1 MDGAVPYFGIFDKYS
16 KRFTFVDGFYHFW
29 HKECFK
35 LAQKNEMGESETN
48 CEIPL
53 KNVGS
58 GRCMSIQAMQA
69 LFELKEN
76 NQLCDATLILDD
88 GTEVPVHRAI
98 LCACSSYFRALFT
111 TSLQNREK
119 HRVHL
124 SGITSDMLHKLLVYI
139 YLRKL
144 DINEDNVYSVLITA
158 DYLSI
163 LGVLDLCC
171 QFLEEHLT
179 PKNCLGTLSF
189 AQSHFCRD
197 LSNNSWKYIMK
208 NFAQIAVESDE
219 ILSLSLNQ
227 IQDIINSDDLNVKSE
242 ETVWEVIL
250 RWIDHDTENRRKHI
264 VELMKCIRLGLLDT
278 QFFLEH
284 VKEHPYVSSSEESRP
299 MIIETLKFLYDLEM
313 ITHSPN
319 NIRSGSQFLII
330 WSPRDGEVITPEI
343 ARPRVPHEILFA
355 IGGWSGGSPTN
366 FIETYDTRADRW
378 VKVEEVDPAG
388 SRAYH
393 GTAVVGFK
401 IYVIGGFDG
410 MDYFNSC
417 RCFDAVTKTWKEVAP
432 MHSRRCYVSTSVL
445 KGTIYAMGGY
455 DGHSRKN
462 SAEKYDHR
470 TNQWSLIAPM
480 NMQRSDASACN
491 LDGKIY
497 ITGGFNGQECMHS
510 AEVYDPE
517 LNQWSLI
524 SPMRS
529 RRSGVSCIAYH
540 GSVYVIGG
548 FNGISRM
555 CSGEKFNPLTNTWTP
570 IPDMYNPRSNFA
582 IEVIDDMIFAIG
594 GFNGVT
600 TIYHVECY
608 DDKTNEWYEATDMN
622 IYRSAL
628 SACVIDGLPN
638 VHDYI
643 HKHRDKLME
652 EKRQKMI
659 ALENHRNL
667 VNDQNNNNNHDTIA
681 AAVNANMQQ
690 LNILQQ
696 LNGHLN
702 PALPPAHVPD
712 PLPMQVE
719 PDENEEH

>member
-1 MDGAVPYFGIFDKYS
+1 MTQI
-16 KRFTFVDGFYHFW
+16 
-29 HKECFK
+29 
-35 LAQKNEMGESETN
+35 NEIGESHTIMEKHME
-48 CEIPL
+48 C
-53 KNVGS
+53 GS

-76 NQLCDATLILDD
+76 NQLCDATIVLDD
-88 GTEVPVHRAI
+88 GAEIPVHRAI

-111 TSLQNREK
+111 TTLHNREK

-124 SGITSDMLHKLLVYI
+124 PGVTSEMLQKLLVYI

-144 DINEDNVYSVLITA
+144 DINHENVYSLLITA

-163 LGVLDLCC
+163 LGVLELCC
-171 QFLEEHLT
+171 KFLKENLT
-179 PKNCLGTLSF
+179 PKNCIGILKF
-189 AQSHFCRD
+189 AKNYFCTD
-197 LSNNSWKYIMK
+197 LANDTWKYIMR
-208 NFAQIAVESDE
+208 NFAEIANESNE
-219 ILSLSLNQ
+219 ILALSFPE
-227 IQDIINSDDLNVKSE
+227 IQEIINSDDLNVKSE
-242 ETVWEVIL
+242 DIVWELVL
-250 RWIDHDTENRRKHI
+250 KWIDQDPEGRKKHI
-264 VELMKCIRLGLLDT
+264 VALMKCIRLGLLDT
-278 QFFLEH
+278 QFFLER

-313 ITHSPN
+313 ITH
-319 NIRSGSQFLII
+319 
-330 WSPRDGEVITPEI
+330 RDGEVITPEI

-378 VKVEEVDPAG
+378 VKVEEVDPTG
-388 SRAYH
+388 PRAYH

-417 RCFDAVTKTWKEVAP
+417 RCFDAVTKCWKEIAP
-432 MHSRRCYVSTSVL
+432 MHGRRCYVSTAVL
-445 KGTIYAMGGY
+445 GDLIYAMGGY
-455 DGHSRKN
+455 DGHHRQN
-462 SAEKYDHR
+462 TAEKYDHK

-491 LDGKIY
+491 LNGKIY

-517 LNQWSLI
+517 FNQWSLI

-529 RRSGVSCIAYH
+529 RRSGVSCMAYH
-540 GSVYVIGG
+540 NQVYVIGG

-555 CSGEKFNPLTNTWTP
+555 CSGEKFNPQTNTWSP

-582 IEVIDDMIFAIG
+582 VEVVDDMIFAIG

-608 DDKTNEWYEATDMN
+608 DEKTNEWYEATDMN

-638 VHDYI
+638 VQDYI
-643 HKHRDKLME
+643 HKHRDRLME
-652 EKRQKMI
+652 EKRQKLI
-659 ALENHRNL
+659 ALENQRNTMG
-667 VNDQNNNNNHDTIA
+667 VQNFNNNNHQENIA

-696 LNGHLN
+696 LNANLN
-702 PALPPAHVPD
+702 PALPPVPVQNPVQNPIQMD
-712 PLPMQVE
+712 V
-719 PDENEEH
+719 DEDDAEEQQLI

>member
-1 MDGAVPYFGIFDKYS
+1 
-16 KRFTFVDGFYHFW
+16 
-29 HKECFK
+29 
-35 LAQKNEMGESETN
+35 MGESNT
-48 CEIPL
+48 PL
-53 KNVGS
+53 DKTVDVGS

-76 NQLCDATLILDD
+76 NQLCDATIVLDD
-88 GTEVPVHRAI
+88 GSEIPVHRAI

-111 TSLQNREK
+111 TTLHSREK
-119 HRVHL
+119 NRVHL
-124 SGITSDMLHKLLVYI
+124 PGVTSEMLQKLLVYV

-144 DINEDNVYSVLITA
+144 DINQDNVYSLLITA

-163 LGVLDLCC
+163 LGVLELCC
-171 QFLEEHLT
+171 KFLENNLN
-179 PKNCLGTLSF
+179 PRSCIGVLMF
-189 AQSHFCRD
+189 ARNHFCRE
-197 LSNNSWKYIMK
+197 LVNYTWKYIMK
-208 NFAQIAVESDE
+208 NFAQISTESDE
-219 ILSLSLNQ
+219 ILTLSLSELQ
-227 IQDIINSDDLNVKSE
+227 EIINSDDLNVKSE
-242 ETVWEVIL
+242 ETVWETIL
-250 RWIDHDTENRRKHI
+250 RWIDYDIDARKQHI
-264 VELMKCIRLGLLDT
+264 VSLMKCIRLGLLDT
-278 QFFLEH
+278 QFFLER
-284 VKEHPYVSSSEESRP
+284 VKEHPYVSGCDESRP

-313 ITHSPN
+313 ITH
-319 NIRSGSQFLII
+319 
-330 WSPRDGEVITPEI
+330 RDGEVVTPEI

-366 FIETYDTRADRW
+366 FMETYDTRADRW
-378 VKVEEVDPAG
+378 VKVEEVDPTG
-388 SRAYH
+388 PRAYH
-393 GTAVVGFK
+393 GTAVVGFH

-417 RCFDAVTKTWKEVAP
+417 RCFDAVNKVWKEVAP
-432 MHSRRCYVSTSVL
+432 MHARRCYVSTAVL
-445 KGTIYAMGGY
+445 ENLIFAMGGY
-455 DGHSRKN
+455 DGHHRQN
-462 SAEKYDHR
+462 TAEKYNHLN
-470 TNQWSLIAPM
+470 NQWSLIAPM

-491 LDGKIY
+491 LNGKIY

-517 LNQWSLI
+517 FNQWSLI

-540 GSVYVIGG
+540 GQVYVIGG

-555 CSGEKFNPLTNTWTP
+555 CSGEKFNPQTNTWVP

-608 DDKTNEWYEATDMN
+608 DEKTNEWYEATDMN

-638 VHDYI
+638 VQDYI
-643 HKHRDKLME
+643 HKHRDRLME

-659 ALENHRNL
+659 ALENQRNL
-667 VNDQNNNNNHDTIA
+667 AGIANNNNNNNQQENIA

-696 LNGHLN
+696 LNANLN
-702 PALPPAHVPD
+702 PALPPAPVPN
-712 PLPMQVE
+712 PNPVPMDI
-719 PDENEEH
+719 DENDDEVQ

>member
-1 MDGAVPYFGIFDKYS
+1 
-16 KRFTFVDGFYHFW
+16 
-29 HKECFK
+29 
-35 LAQKNEMGESETN
+35 MGEANSGVEKPM
-48 CEIPL
+48 EIS
-53 KNVGS
+53 VGRS
-58 GRCMSIQAMQA
+58 MSMQAMQA

-76 NQLCDATLILDD
+76 SQLCDATLVLDD
-88 GTEVPVHRAI
+88 GSEVFVHRAI
-98 LCACSSYFRALFT
+98 LCACSAYFRALFT
-111 TSLQNREK
+111 TILHTKEKNRIQ
-119 HRVHL
+119 L
-124 SGITSDMLHKLLVYI
+124 PGITKEMLQTLLVYA

-144 DINEDNVYSVLITA
+144 DLNDENVYSVLIAA

-163 LGVLDLCC
+163 LGALDLCC
-171 QFLEEHLT
+171 KYLESTLKPT
-179 PKNCLGTLSF
+179 NCISILAF
-189 AQSHFCRD
+189 ARSHFCQN
-197 LSNNSWKYIMK
+197 LAESCWKYIVR
-208 NFAQIAVESDE
+208 NFPLIAVQSRE
-219 ILSLSLNQ
+219 ILNLSLKELEE
-227 IQDIINSDDLNVKSE
+227 IINSDDLNVKSE
-242 ETVWEVIL
+242 EVVWEVIL
-250 RWIDHDTENRRKHI
+250 KWIDYSTEERKGHI

-278 QFFLEH
+278 QFFLER
-284 VKEHPYVSSSEESRP
+284 VKDHPYVASCEASRP

-313 ITHSPN
+313 ITH
-319 NIRSGSQFLII
+319 
-330 WSPRDGEVITPEI
+330 RDGEVVTPEI

-378 VKVEEVDPAG
+378 VKVEEVDATGP
-388 SRAYH
+388 RAYH
-393 GTAVVGFK
+393 GTAVVGFN

-417 RCFDAVTKTWKEVAP
+417 RCFNAVTKAWKEVAP
-432 MHSRRCYVSTSVL
+432 MHSKRCYVSTAVL
-445 KGTIYAMGGY
+445 DDQIYAMGGY
-455 DGHSRKN
+455 DGHHRQN
-462 SAEKYDHR
+462 TAEKYDHKA
-470 TNQWSLIAPM
+470 NQWTLIAPM
-480 NMQRSDASACN
+480 NMQRSDASACTLN
-491 LDGKIY
+491 GKIY

-524 SPMRS
+524 APMRS

-540 GSVYVIGG
+540 EQVYVIGG

-555 CSGEKFNPLTNTWTP
+555 CSGEKYNPQTNTWTA

-608 DDKTNEWYEATDMN
+608 DEKTNEWYEATDMN

-628 SACVIDGLPN
+628 SACVIDALPN
-638 VHDYI
+638 VQDYI
-643 HKHRDKLME
+643 HKHRDRLME

-659 ALENHRNL
+659 ALENQRNMAGI
-667 VNDQNNNNNHDTIA
+667 VNNNNNNQQENIV

-696 LNGHLN
+696 LNANLN
-702 PALPPAHVPD
+702 PALPPAAPPVQAAPQPVPN
-712 PLPMQVE
+712 PQPMDVDDVE
-719 PDENEEH
+719 EDNINNVENIQ

>member
-1 MDGAVPYFGIFDKYS
+1 
-16 KRFTFVDGFYHFW
+16 
-29 HKECFK
+29 
-35 LAQKNEMGESETN
+35 MGESN
-48 CEIPL
+48 NVVGKPVD
-53 KNVGS
+53 VGS

-88 GTEVPVHRAI
+88 GAEIPVHRAI
-98 LCACSSYFRALFT
+98 LCALDTEEHELFLRRRCIIKEKNRVQLPGVSSEM
-111 TSLQNREK
+111 LQ
-119 HRVHL
+119 
-124 SGITSDMLHKLLVYI
+124 KLLVYI

-144 DINEDNVYSVLITA
+144 DINDDNVYSLLITA

-163 LGVLDLCC
+163 LGVLNLCC
-171 QFLEEHLT
+171 EYLE
-179 PKNCLGTLSF
+179 KTLSPKTCIGVLLF
-189 AQSHFCRD
+189 SRNHFCQD
-197 LSNNSWKYIMK
+197 LATSTWKYIMR
-208 NFAQIAVESDE
+208 NFTEIAVVNDE
-219 ILSLSLNQ
+219 LLTLSMPELQ
-227 IQDIINSDDLNVKSE
+227 EIINADDLNVKSE
-242 ETVWEVIL
+242 EIVWETIL
-250 RWIDHDTENRRKHI
+250 RWIDYDTKSRKKHI
-264 VELMKCIRLGLLDT
+264 VSLMKCIRLGLLDT
-278 QFFLEH
+278 QFFLER
-284 VKEHPYVSSSEESRP
+284 VKEHPYVSSCEESRP

-313 ITHSPN
+313 ITH
-319 NIRSGSQFLII
+319 
-330 WSPRDGEVITPEI
+330 RDGEVVTPEI

-378 VKVEEVDPAG
+378 VKVEEVDPTG
-388 SRAYH
+388 PRAYH
-393 GTAVVGFK
+393 GTAVVGYR

-417 RCFDAVTKTWKEVAP
+417 RGFDAVEKMWKEIAP
-432 MHSRRCYVSTSVL
+432 MHARRCYVSTAVL
-445 KGTIYAMGGY
+445 DDIIYAMGGY
-455 DGHSRKN
+455 DGHHRQN
-462 SAEKYDHR
+462 TAEKYDYR
-470 TNQWSLIAPM
+470 TNQWTLIAPM
-480 NMQRSDASACN
+480 NMQRSDASACTLN
-491 LDGKIY
+491 GKIY

-510 AEVYDPE
+510 AELYDPE

-540 GSVYVIGG
+540 DQVYVIGG

-555 CSGEKFNPLTNTWTP
+555 CSGEKFNPATNSWTP

-608 DDKTNEWYEATDMN
+608 DEKTNEWYEATDMN

-638 VHDYI
+638 VQDYI
-643 HKHRDKLME
+643 HKHRDRLME

-659 ALENHRNL
+659 ALENQRNM
-667 VNDQNNNNNHDTIA
+667 VGVANNNNQQENIA

-696 LNGHLN
+696 LNANLN
-702 PALPPAHVPD
+702 PALPPAPVPN
-712 PLPMQVE
+712 PIPMDV
-719 PDENEEH
+719 DENDDDVV